1 MLCLQWSEN
10 NGNPFLLSVSNK
22 VLPKPLS
29 VLEQSE
35 NEIISVINAGLH
47 LVREDIPF
55 EGEQVYVT
63 IPDMFTNSVLVSSD
77 EDMTENDA
85 WDFALWTIQQRWSTD
100 SKFENFGRSFSENS
114 NQLFAISISTTFTE
128 PIKMAILELGGEPIW
143 MGTESS
149 VFFGLNPEKGCTV
162 FYVNKNGYN
171 YYQYSQS
178 SFQNGIAKFS
188 KGNWNFQALKGSDKL
203 QDVFKGQLLV
213 AGSLSEKRKAHF
225 KGHRIKQIVSLT
237 GINYESNILPKDV
250 KEENLYVFSALA
262 TGNVK
267 GVAINFFDQPGIQPY
282 NFVKKEL
289 IKPLETVKIK
299 SSADK
304 RKTSKKLNKKKKNEG
319 WLKAFKIKSSADKRK
334 PSKKLNKKKDSVWLK
349 AFLYFFFFVTITG
362 MLVYDQRP
370 ELFRQGFSKFNNLKL
385 NNLYSTD
392 VDSSSLK
399 VEEEVEM
406 SSEVVEDVTSLH
418 SESSIKSQILVSTAL
433 KALSLT
439 DSHEIILL
447 SISDGNMDLELLGSK
462 TMDAPIDSIGDVLN
476 YSLRQVPSDSQF
488 KHGYLVQYKASSE
501 FFIEGSKE
509 QIDSLRFYVEN
520 IQNSLFKE
528 LNKIEKKSKT
538 QIPIIIRLNGDNYI
552 QTFLNYILSKTKN
565 LALEKF
571 VYKGKS
577 LQTLPT
583 AVFYMS
589 IYTNTKTDLV
599 E

>member
-1 MLCLQWSEN
+1 MIHLSISESHLLCLQWSEN

-47 LVREDIPF
+47 LIREDISF

-100 SKFENFGRSFSENS
+100 SKFENFGRSFGENS

-178 SFQNGIAKFS
+178 SFQNGIAKFL
-188 KGNWNFQALKGSDKL
+188 KGNWNFQALKGSDNV

-237 GINYESNILPKDV
+237 GINYEANILPKDV

-262 TGNVK
+262 TGTVK

-282 NFVKKEL
+282 NYVKKEL

-299 SSADK
+299 SLADK
-304 RKTSKKLNKKKKNEG
+304 RKT
-319 WLKAFKIKSSADKRK
+319 
-334 PSKKLNKKKDSVWLK
+334 SKKLNKKKDSVWLK

-370 ELFRQGFSKFNNLKL
+370 ELFRQVFSKFNNLKL

-392 VDSSSLK
+392 VDSSFIK

-406 SSEVVEDVTSLH
+406 SSEIVEDVTSLH

-476 YSLRQVPSDSQF
+476 YSLRQVPSNSQF

-589 IYTNTKTDLV
+589 IYTDTKTDLV